1 MTLRDQQGSNGNGG
15 MKAAATTT
23 TTTATTNTTH
33 HHMNRGSSDSNL
45 KTLLE
50 FKRNLLEEQRK
61 SEQEIQELN
70 TRIEEA
76 KKSID
81 DNRNE
86 LNDLRLRLK
95 QVNEQKDAEF
105 AKLKELKTILDE
117 TRNDMKNKDNKPTTN
132 ASLRSRKDR
141 FDIIHLSRAL
151 EQIEHDIQTKKLSK
165 DEERRLVAKSR
176 EVATKLHN
184 LKVINKKEDKYRN
197 ILSQYDSLKSIMNK
211 IFDQKSEYG
220 NKIGSIKAELD
231 RLMNLRE
238 NLYENRR
245 KVTHAIREA
254 AAKLEMVQTQLNAIE
269 FRRSRIQATGS
280 RQRKQREHEGR
291 RENRYEVTQDRTRRT
306 KENQERWNVLK
317 EQALK
322 KMSSGEKLTFE
333 EMKLIYGENN
343 P

>member
-1 MTLRDQQGSNGNGG
+1 
-15 MKAAATTT
+15 
-23 TTTATTNTTH
+23 
-33 HHMNRGSSDSNL
+33 
-45 KTLLE
+45 
-50 FKRNLLEEQRK
+50 
-61 SEQEIQELN
+61 
-70 TRIEEA
+70 
-76 KKSID
+76 
-81 DNRNE
+81 
-86 LNDLRLRLK
+86 LK

-105 AKLKELKTILDE
+105 TKFKELKTILAE
-117 TRNDMKNKDNKPTTN
+117 TRNEMKNMDNKSTSS
-132 ASLRSRKDR
+132 ASSRSRKDR

-165 DEERRLVAKSR
+165 DEERRLVAKSK

-211 IFDQKSEYG
+211 IFDQKSEFG
-220 NKIGSIKAELD
+220 NKIGSVKAELD

-238 NLYENRR
+238 NLYEKRR
-245 KVTHAIREA
+245 KVIHTIREA
-254 AAKLEMVQTQLNAIE
+254 AAKLEMVETQLNAIE
-269 FRRSRIQATGS
+269 FRRSRTQAIGS
-280 RQRKQREHEGR
+280 RQRKQREYEGR
-291 RENRYEVTQDRTRRT
+291 RENRYEATQDRARRT

-343 P
+343 L

>member
-1 MTLRDQQGSNGNGG
+1 VILLDQQGSDGNSG
-15 MKAAATTT
+15 MTATTTTTTT
-23 TTTATTNTTH
+23 TTTATTNKTH
-33 HHMNRGSSDSNL
+33 HNVNRGSSDSNL

-50 FKRNLLEEQRK
+50 FKKNLLEEQQK
-61 SEQEIQELN
+61 GEQEIQELN
-70 TRIEEA
+70 ARIEEA
-76 KKSID
+76 KRSID
-81 DNRNE
+81 ENRNE

-105 AKLKELKTILDE
+105 TKFKELKTILEE
-117 TRNDMKNKDNKPTTN
+117 TRKEMKNMDNKSISST
-132 ASLRSRKDR
+132 RSRKDR

-165 DEERRLVAKSR
+165 DEERRLVAKSK

-197 ILSQYDSLKSIMNK
+197 ILSQYDSLKSVMNK
-211 IFDQKSEYG
+211 IFDQKSEFG
-220 NKIGSIKAELD
+220 NKIGSVKAELD

-238 NLYENRR
+238 NLYEKRR
-245 KVTHAIREA
+245 KVIHAIREA
-254 AAKLEMVQTQLNAIE
+254 AAKLEMVETQLNAIE
-269 FRRSRIQATGS
+269 FRRSRTQAIGS
-280 RQRKQREHEGR
+280 RQRKQREYEGR
-291 RENRYEVTQDRTRRT
+291 RENRYEATQDRARRT

-317 EQALK
+317 EQALR

>member
-15 MKAAATTT
+15 MKAAATT

-117 TRNDMKNKDNKPTTN
+117 TRNDMKPTTN